1 MTQLT
6 IFSPIG
12 KKFTQHFSTEDS
24 SEIAKLEDDFMN
36 GDIKSKVVLND
47 NTLYGPHIAGKVKS
61 VVGCAVNPYLGKD
74 RVAIYFDD
82 LKIDE
87 GFGEVDER
95 YRAIYLEKNFDGDKK
110 EVQEMTYLFNKK
122 MWNKLTII
130 VKGNKNE
137 A

>member
-12 KKFTQHFSTEDS
+12 KKLNQHFSTSDS

-36 GDIKSKVVLND
+36 GDIKGKVFLN
-47 NTLYGPHIAGKVKS
+47 NNALYSPHIAGQIKS
-61 VVGCAVNPYLGKD
+61 VAGCDVNPCLGKA
-74 RVAIYFDD
+74 RVVIYFDG

-87 GFGEVDER
+87 GFGEVDDR
-95 YRAIYLEKNFDGDKK
+95 YHTIYIEKNFDGDKK
-110 EVQEMTYLFNKK
+110 EVQNITYLFNKK
-122 MWNKLTII
+122 MWNKLTIV

>member
-12 KKFTQHFSTEDS
+12 KKLNQHFSTSDS

-36 GDIKSKVVLND
+36 GDIKSKVFLN
-47 NTLYGPHIAGKVKS
+47 NNALYSPHIAGQIKS
-61 VVGCAVNPYLGKD
+61 VVSCVVNPCLRKD
-74 RVAIYFDD
+74 KVAIYFDG

-87 GFGEVDER
+87 GFGDVDDR
-95 YRAIYLEKNFDGDKK
+95 YHTIYIEKNFNEDKR
-110 EVQEMTYLFNKK
+110 EIQEITYLFNKK
-122 MWNKLTII
+122 MWNKLTIV